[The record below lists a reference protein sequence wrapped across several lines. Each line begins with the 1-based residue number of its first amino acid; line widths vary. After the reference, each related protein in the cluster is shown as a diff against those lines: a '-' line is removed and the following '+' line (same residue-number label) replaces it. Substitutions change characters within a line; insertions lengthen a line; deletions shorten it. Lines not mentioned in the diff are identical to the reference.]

1 MLLQAQKVKEEPR
14 QKEEEEN
21 KGINSAEIGRAHV

>member
-1 MLLQAQKVKEEPR
+1 MVLQAQKVKEEPR

-21 KGINSAEIGRAHV
+21 KGINSAAEIDN

>member
-1 MLLQAQKVKEEPR
+1 MLLQAQKVKEELR

-21 KGINSAEIGRAHV
+21 KGINSAAEIDN